1 MLSTDQV
8 KSMIE
13 NRLPGAR
20 VEVNDL
26 TGTGDHF
33 EATVVCPA
41 FDGLSLI
48 KQHQLVYAALGD
60 AMGGAV
66 HALKLKTMTPAQAQ
80 GS

>member
-8 KSMIE
+8 KNMIE
-13 NRLPGAR
+13 NGLEGST

-33 EATVVCPA
+33 EATVVSEA
-41 FDGLSLI
+41 FTGLSLI

-60 AMGGAV
+60 AMAGPV
-66 HALKLKTMTPAQAQ
+66 HALKLKTMAPGQVK
-80 GS
+80 